1 MGNVSSRVN
10 GVPGYMLPKGVSRR
24 NHQVVR
30 SSQETI
36 EHVPEKDDEV
46 NDVKPSTP
54 PNTNE
59 ANENGVEENGGDNH
73 EKKSDSETKESDNEG
88 EGSDKEVEGSDKEDN
103 GTDNEGTDK
112 EVNGLDN
119 ESKGS
124 DNEGNGSDNESKS
137 SDKEVNGSD
146 NEADGTD
153 KEEVN
158 EEVTE
163 EKVEEAEAVPDE
175 LVTNDNP
182 EDARTISRLDDDSI
196 RITIR
201 GRPVVLRIPPELRD
215 TYDPTDKLEAPDVN
229 YNIGWAYGCPQ
240 AESLEFIYATSEMVY
255 PVGSVVVI
263 YSIES
268 HSQRFYTG
276 HTNLVTCLAICPDKT
291 IIATGQQEGHGS
303 GTNTNQSPH
312 IQIWNYET
320 LSLVTILGKTKNYDF
335 TKPSQSHS
343 KTNIG
348 IRAQD
353 LPKKVNKNIVGSNPS
368 VDFFLL
374 ILPTVYNFTKLQFQ
388 V

>member
-30 SSQETI
+30 GSQETI

-59 ANENGVEENGGDNH
+59 ANENGSVKEEEENGTDKDEDVPDN
-73 EKKSDSETKESDNEG
+73 ETKVSENEGSDNEA
-88 EGSDKEVEGSDKEDN
+88 D
-103 GTDNEGTDK
+103 
-112 EVNGLDN
+112 
-119 ESKGS
+119 GS
-124 DNEGNGSDNESKS
+124 DNEGKGSGNEGDGSDNEVNGSDNAGNG

-146 NEADGTD
+146 NEATD
-153 KEEVN
+153 KEEVHE
-158 EEVTE
+158 EEVSE

-175 LVTNDNP
+175 LITDDNP

-201 GRPVVLRIPPELRD
+201 GRPVVLRIPPDLRD
-215 TYDPTDKLEAPDVN
+215 TYDPTDKLQAPDVN

-255 PVGSVVVI
+255 PVGSIVVI

-268 HSQRFYTG
+268 HTQRFYTG

-320 LSLVTILGKTKNYDF
+320 LSLVTILGKTKNF
-335 TKPSQSHS
+335 SHCVTLFQTS
-343 KTNIG
+343 IFC
-348 IRAQD
+348 
-353 LPKKVNKNIVGSNPS
+353 PKI
-368 VDFFLL
+368 
-374 ILPTVYNFTKLQFQ
+374 QF
-388 V
+388 